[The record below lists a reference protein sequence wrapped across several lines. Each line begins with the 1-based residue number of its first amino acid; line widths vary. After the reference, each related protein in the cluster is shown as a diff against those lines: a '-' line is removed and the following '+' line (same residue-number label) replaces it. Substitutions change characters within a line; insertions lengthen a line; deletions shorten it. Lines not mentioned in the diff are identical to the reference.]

1 MAGHRVIV
9 LAETGS
15 TNKDTMRLALA
26 GEALPLWVSA
36 DRQTAG
42 RGRAGRTWVSIA
54 GNLHASVGFTTPVA
68 PEKAGEL
75 ALVAGIMVFE
85 AVAAAIG
92 VAQKSRLRLKW
103 PNDLLVGGAKAGGIL
118 VESTLDPRGEGLL
131 AVIGF
136 GLNIVSAPEGLD
148 RPVTSFA
155 QECLAVG
162 RDQILAA
169 LAREYDRWMGRWDNG
184 RGFSIIRTAW
194 MDRGGPLGEPVAVNT
209 GSGPISG
216 SYKGLSETGALLVE
230 VEGRLETFTFGDVA
244 LGNGAA

>member
-1 MAGHRVIV
+1 MTAHRFIH

-15 TNKDTMRLALA
+15 TNKDAMRLALA

-42 RGRAGRTWVSIA
+42 RGRSGRTWVSIA
-54 GNLHASVGFTTPVA
+54 GNLHASVAFSVA
-68 PEKAGEL
+68 VSPDKAGQL
-75 ALVAGIMVFE
+75 ALVAGLMVFE
-85 AVAAAIG
+85 AVAASVG
-92 VAQKSRLRLKW
+92 LAQKNRLRLKW
-103 PNDLLVGGAKAGGIL
+103 PNDLLFGGAKAGGIL
-118 VESTLDPRGEGLL
+118 VESTLDPRRQSLL

-136 GLNIVSAPEGLD
+136 GLNVVAAPEGLD

-162 RDQILAA
+162 GQEILAA
-169 LAREYDRWMGRWDNG
+169 LVQEYDTWMGRWNCG
-184 RGFSIIRTAW
+184 EGFSMIRSAW
-194 MDRGGPLGEPVAVNT
+194 MARGGVIGEPIAINT
-209 GSGPISG
+209 GSGSITG
-216 SYKGLSETGALLVE
+216 SYKGLSETGALLVD